1 MPDVYVSTLPDGIV
15 GGTSW
20 VMCDDAAGTTTFRT
34 AVSAIV
40 ALVTNASQLTTGT
53 VAFARLP
60 VGTSG
65 STVCVGNDSRLSD
78 SRAPLAHKGT
88 HFTGQSDAILPADI
102 GAADAVHGH
111 VLASVTD
118 AGTAASRDVAASG
131 NASVSQVVTGND
143 TRLSDSRT
151 PLPHAS
157 SHALNGSDPITPR
170 TLVAALASSN
180 NLDVTGYD
188 IVRVTSTGNIVI
200 SGVVATAPVLIV
212 NENAAGGGTITLPH
226 ESTLSS
232 AANRIRSQTGSD
244 IVLQPDG
251 GQVWLSSSSVVGR
264 WRA

>member
-1 MPDVYVSTLPDGIV
+1 MADVYVSTLPDGTV
-15 GGTSW
+15 GTTSW
-20 VMCDDAAGTTTFRT
+20 VMCEDAAGTTTFRV

-40 ALVTNASQLTTGT
+40 ALVTNASQLTAGT

-78 SRAPLAHKGT
+78 SRAPLSHKGT

-102 GAADAVHGH
+102 GAAAAVHNH

-118 AGTAASRDVAASG
+118 AGTAASRNVAASG
-131 NASVSQVVTGND
+131 NAAASQVVTGDD
-143 TRLSDSRT
+143 TRLTNARAPT
-151 PLPHAS
+151 
-157 SHALNGSDPITPR
+157 SHATSHQLNGGDPILPR
-170 TLVAALASSN
+170 VLATTLTSSN

-188 IVRVTSTGNIVI
+188 IVRVTSSGNITI
-200 SGVVATAPVLIV
+200 TGIVATAPVLIV
-212 NENAAGGGTITLPH
+212 NENASGGGTITLAH
-226 ESTLSS
+226 ESASS
-232 AANRIRSQTGSD
+232 TATNRVRSQTGGD

-251 GQVWLSSSSVVGR
+251 GQVWLSNSSVASR